1 MPPIRPSSLAPRVF
15 IRILRQIAAKVRSE
29 GIRTLTVIYLDV
41 PLLIHHSEGYIKR
54 DLSLCADTFVQP
66 GFHSETREML
76 SGTNQSLSLSGH
88 GARHNLHV
96 SCPARGTGNRIH
108 GRCQE
113 MLESHSTSLGKLV
126 TLWGPMSHAA
136 RTGLWIASLCNRA
149 LWRQQAL
156 LLHRFGWRPRCQMF
170 EELHLPVRQVPSLRG
185 NIDS

>member
-1 MPPIRPSSLAPRVF
+1 MEGLQTTRSPLRKGDYLMKLDLKDAYYAVRMHPESKKQFKGTTYEFHWLPFGLSLAPRVF

-96 SCPARGTGNRIH
+96 SCPARGQTIGYM
-108 GRCQE
+108 E
-113 MLESHSTSLGKLV
+113 
-126 TLWGPMSHAA
+126 HA
-136 RTGLWIASLCNRA
+136 RKC
-149 LWRQQAL
+149 
-156 LLHRFGWRPRCQMF
+156 
-170 EELHLPVRQVPSLRG
+170 
-185 NIDS
+185 